1 MLYCKKDTGGF
12 YGNDQ
17 FVHQDRH
24 RNEKTG
30 VGAVQQPRQEPVDGV
45 QHRRE
50 AGTPRA
56 RHPLRH
62 YGRRFRGGRL
72 FRASGG
78 PEDRAEPEN
87 QRLHG
92 RRRGAPG
99 AQIMKY
105 TIKWTSRFKKEYKLL
120 MKRGKDIQA
129 LDNVIRLL
137 ADGVKLPPECRDHVL
152 SGRYAGLHECH
163 VRPDLLLVYDIDEGV
178 LVLTLFRTGSHSDL
192 F

>member
-1 MLYCKKDTGGF
+1 
-12 YGNDQ
+12 
-17 FVHQDRH
+17 
-24 RNEKTG
+24 
-30 VGAVQQPRQEPVDGV
+30 
-45 QHRRE
+45 
-50 AGTPRA
+50 
-56 RHPLRH
+56 
-62 YGRRFRGGRL
+62 
-72 FRASGG
+72 
-78 PEDRAEPEN
+78 
-87 QRLHG
+87 
-92 RRRGAPG
+92 
-99 AQIMKY
+99 MKY

-152 SGRYAGLHECH
+152 SGRYAGLHEYH

>member
-1 MLYCKKDTGGF
+1 
-12 YGNDQ
+12 
-17 FVHQDRH
+17 
-24 RNEKTG
+24 
-30 VGAVQQPRQEPVDGV
+30 
-45 QHRRE
+45 
-50 AGTPRA
+50 
-56 RHPLRH
+56 
-62 YGRRFRGGRL
+62 
-72 FRASGG
+72 
-78 PEDRAEPEN
+78 
-87 QRLHG
+87 
-92 RRRGAPG
+92 
-99 AQIMKY
+99 MKY

-163 VRPDLLLVYDIDEGV
+163 VRPDLLLIYDLDEGV

>member
-1 MLYCKKDTGGF
+1 
-12 YGNDQ
+12 
-17 FVHQDRH
+17 
-24 RNEKTG
+24 
-30 VGAVQQPRQEPVDGV
+30 
-45 QHRRE
+45 
-50 AGTPRA
+50 
-56 RHPLRH
+56 
-62 YGRRFRGGRL
+62 
-72 FRASGG
+72 
-78 PEDRAEPEN
+78 
-87 QRLHG
+87 
-92 RRRGAPG
+92 
-99 AQIMKY
+99 MKY

-120 MKRGKDIQA
+120 MKRCEDIQA

>member
-1 MLYCKKDTGGF
+1 
-12 YGNDQ
+12 
-17 FVHQDRH
+17 
-24 RNEKTG
+24 
-30 VGAVQQPRQEPVDGV
+30 
-45 QHRRE
+45 
-50 AGTPRA
+50 
-56 RHPLRH
+56 
-62 YGRRFRGGRL
+62 
-72 FRASGG
+72 
-78 PEDRAEPEN
+78 
-87 QRLHG
+87 
-92 RRRGAPG
+92 
-99 AQIMKY
+99 MKY

-178 LVLTLFRTGSHSDL
+178 LVLTLFHTGSHSDL